1 MCLLMSMLICIMR
14 PTNEFINVNVDTQCI
29 MRPTNEFINVNAD
42 TMHNAA
48 YK

>member
-1 MCLLMSMLICIMR
+1 MSLLMSMLI
-14 PTNEFINVNVDTQCI
+14 QCI
-29 MRPTNEFINVNAD
+29 MLPTNEFINVNAD